1 MTRFQLRFAADGSHE
16 ETTRDFDKRDGS
28 FVFWLTETKDGRE
41 FDIIAKDKE
50 IADRWRG
57 FADVADSRHLA
68 NRVEREVVDALST
81 AVTAAYPSISH
92 RYYAMKAK

>member
-41 FDIIAKDKE
+41 FDIIAD
-50 IADRWRG
+50 AQPLCRLRRSRACGRG
-57 FADVADSRHLA
+57 VGSRGS
-68 NRVEREVVDALST
+68 ST
-81 AVTAAYPSISH
+81 ASDV
-92 RYYAMKAK
+92 M